1 MKGNENVPCIFQ
13 CLSLCLYL
21 EGSQRI
27 SDSEI
32 SDYDCED
39 GVGVIT
45 GNIYIYIFMLTREWL
60 GKKSGKQ
67 KEPV

>member
-1 MKGNENVPCIFQ
+1 MNEGIKLTSPSSPISLSLLIRPCTSFSLF
-13 CLSLCLYL
+13 CLSLSRHL

-45 GNIYIYIFMLTREWL
+45 GNI
-60 GKKSGKQ
+60 
-67 KEPV
+67 

>member
-1 MKGNENVPCIFQ
+1 MTHS
-13 CLSLCLYL
+13 CLHLSFCSFLFSHFHLNL
-21 EGSQRI
+21 KGSQRI

-45 GNIYIYIFMLTREWL
+45 GKHTNIMLL
-60 GKKSGKQ
+60 FSLKSLSRWTNFS
-67 KEPV
+67 